1 MRPPTTPRTTR
12 RSLLQ
17 AAAALCGA
25 RSIGAQ
31 DQPVFSTDV
40 KVVNVLATVRNKIG
54 ELVGNLSKE
63 DFSLSEDGRPQTIR
77 YFARDTDLPLTLG
90 LMIDTSGSQQRVI
103 DAERG
108 ASFRFLEAVV
118 RESKDKVF
126 VMQFDSAVRIRQDLT
141 SSVRK
146 LEDVLA
152 YVDTETQRQLSI
164 QHGGGTLLYDA
175 VVRAAGDVMKKQSG
189 RKALIV
195 LTDGVDNGSYGTLQD
210 AVDAAQRADT
220 LVYSIL
226 YSDPGAYGIF
236 GGGGGDRV
244 LRRMSDE
251 TGGGYFEVTRKQTVD
266 RIFDIIQEELRNQY
280 SLGYVSDK
288 PVVVSEFRAIQL
300 TAVPKGLAVRARRQ
314 YWARP

>member
-1 MRPPTTPRTTR
+1 MPSVVDAVSR
-12 RSLLQ
+12 RAVLQ
-17 AAAALCGA
+17 AAAALCGVRFA
-25 RSIGAQ
+25 RGQ
-31 DQPVFSTDV
+31 DQPVFSTEV
-40 KVVNVLATVRNKIG
+40 KVVNVLATVRNKTG
-54 ELVGNLSKE
+54 ELVGNLSQE

-77 YFARDTDLPLTLG
+77 YFARETGLPLTVG
-90 LMIDTSGSQQRVI
+90 LMVDTSGSQRRVL

-108 ASFRFLEAVV
+108 ASLRFLDQVV
-118 RESKDKVF
+118 RENKDRVF
-126 VMQFDSAVRIRQDLT
+126 IMQFDSAVRIRQELT
-141 SSVRK
+141 SSVGE

-152 YVDTETQRQLSI
+152 YVDTETESQLRI

-175 VVRAAGDVMKKQSG
+175 VIRASNEVMRTQSG

-195 LTDGVDNGSYGTLQD
+195 LTDGVDNGSYSALQD

-220 LVYSIL
+220 LVYSIQ

-251 TGGGYFEVTRKQTVD
+251 TGGGFFEVSKKQTVD
-266 RIFDIIQEELRNQY
+266 RIFDIIQQELRNQY

-288 PVVVSEFRAIQL
+288 PAGISEFRTIQL
-300 TAVPKGLAVRARRQ
+300 TATQKGLTVQARRH
-314 YWARP
+314 YWARR